1 MGELTP
7 KAFILL
13 GLLSIDLKH
22 GHPLAVSLVGAL
34 FAGVPWFCPLYPV
47 DDALLVM
54 VVPSHPIAGCC
65 VVRGGCSHAKLSLCF
80 VNRPDCKA
88 TLLLESGIR
97 IHTTEFEWP
106 KNMMPSGFAMKVNEL
121 VLSF

>member
-1 MGELTP
+1 M
-7 KAFILL
+7 L
-13 GLLSIDLKH
+13 GPLSIDLKP
-22 GHPLAVSLVGAL
+22 GHCFAVSLAGAL
-34 FAGVPWFCPLYPV
+34 FAGFPWFCPLFPV

-54 VVPSHPIAGCC
+54 VVPSDSIAGCC
-65 VVRGGCSHAKLSLCF
+65 VVRGGCSRAKLCLCF

-121 VLSF
+121 VFSF